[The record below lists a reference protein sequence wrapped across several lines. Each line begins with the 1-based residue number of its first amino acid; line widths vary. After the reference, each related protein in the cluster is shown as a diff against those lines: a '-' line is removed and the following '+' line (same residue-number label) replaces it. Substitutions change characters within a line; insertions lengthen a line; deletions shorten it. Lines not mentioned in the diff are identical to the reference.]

1 MDVLLPNGRTIE
13 GVPDGTSKAEIKAKA
28 IANGIA
34 SEHDF
39 TVAEHTAPYE
49 ADITAAEQANGIPPG
64 LLSSLVSKESSG
76 DPAARSKANAIGL
89 TQVLPTTLADMGYD
103 EEAVANDPK
112 LQIQAG
118 AQYLG
123 QMLKATN
130 GDIGRALTAYHSG
143 LGNLAKYESGEKQMG
158 PETAAYATDPR
169 FARFMGQQAA
179 QQPQESEVARL
190 ARETNQPLQEPAPDV
205 PLGEQV
211 ADAGRGLAQAAV
223 NVANIPGSVINT
235 GLDAAGV
242 PRQDQV
248 MTLQLPESM
257 RPRSEE
263 ARLGAEIGPYLI
275 AAPEAAAVR
284 GAQLASDAAAGA
296 GAVIPRVA
304 EFIGRNLP
312 GALAEN
318 TVGALAQNASTGNQN
333 GFGPQIAQD
342 AGISLGV
349 RAALPVVG
357 RTAQAVQQ
365 ALRRDAPE
373 VTAARTADP
382 AQAAPA
388 QGAAPESAP
397 TADAGAAPGQ
407 NPQQAAPAAQSAPN
421 VPEGGTTEEEALR
434 AAALR
439 TSTPDA
445 DPNLASTLDGLNVQP
460 RADVQ
465 QAAERIGLGDDL
477 LPSHLSGNEQYQAVE
492 QALKSRPGS
501 GLKVQEDQAISKL
514 ANRAGDLMDE
524 AAQADSSLALSTRF
538 NNEFDQRMSALETR
552 SNQLYKRVDNAMPPA
567 TEVQADNT
575 ASLLDKTA
583 SDLGGWENMGTV
595 EKNVFKAVNP
605 QGEKLPSGEFLP
617 GMLTYARLNRVRQD
631 VGAALYKSEGV
642 YKDGNRAMLSRI
654 YGALSDDQKVALGD
668 VGARRDFEV
677 ANRLVAMRKNMEERM
692 VALRGKDLSGDV
704 TRKASLAIAGMA
716 RGDTAQF
723 RRLFEGN
730 GKTTSKGAKPLVQT
744 RAHRQQL
751 IADGIRDQL
760 SAGRRGTGFNPA
772 GFADWYG
779 NLQKNGGLSLIAKHM
794 PASFMAELRDLHTV
808 ANAIRQAKGKEIT
821 TGRLNDFTR
830 RFDRVNKAAQLVAD
844 NATKAGAAIGAMVGP
859 LGSAAGVAAGGK
871 VAQVAQRLG
880 GAEASAAAEKLIS
893 SPAYQAQVRK
903 LANTPPERVDQAIA
917 EVNETVKKL
926 PQYRELIQSLP
937 QSERVRLARLGLI
950 GWANSLD
957 TDNQQQGR

>member
-1 MDVLLPNGRTIE
+1 MNVLLPNGRTIE

-49 ADITAAEQANGIPPG
+49 SDISAAEQANGIPPG

-76 DPAARSKANAIGL
+76 DPSARSKANAIGL

-118 AQYLG
+118 AKYLG

-130 GDIGRALTAYHSG
+130 GDVGRALTAYHSG

-158 PETAAYATDPR
+158 PETAGYASDPR
-169 FARFMGQQAA
+169 FSRFIG
-179 QQPQESEVARL
+179 QPQAQAQPQQSEVQRL
-190 ARETNQPLQEPAPDV
+190 AQATNQPLQEPAPDT
-205 PLGEQV
+205 PIGEQV

-223 NVANIPGSVINT
+223 NVANIPGSVVNT
-235 GLDAAGV
+235 GLDAFGV
-242 PRQDQV
+242 PKQDQV

-257 RPRSEE
+257 RPRSSE
-263 ARLGAEIGPYLI
+263 AQLGAEIGPYLI

-284 GAQLASDAAAGA
+284 GAQLASDAAQGSA
-296 GAVIPRVA
+296 AVIPRVA

-312 GALAEN
+312 GAAAEN
-318 TVGALAQNASTGNQN
+318 VVGALAQNASSGNQN

-342 AGISLGV
+342 AGISLAT

-357 RTAQAVQQ
+357 RAAQAVQQ
-365 ALRRDAPE
+365 ALRREAPE
-373 VTAARTADP
+373 VTAAARGTD
-382 AQAAPA
+382 QAAPA
-388 QGAAPESAP
+388 GASDVPPAAGDAGQAAP
-397 TADAGAAPGQ
+397 Q
-407 NPQQAAPAAQSAPN
+407 NAPAAQSAPN

-434 AAALR
+434 RAALR
-439 TSTPDA
+439 TGAPET
-445 DPNLASTLDGLNVQP
+445 DPNLASSLDGLNIQP

-465 QAAERIGLGDDL
+465 DAANRIGLGDDL

-492 QALKSRPGS
+492 QAIKSRPGS

-514 ANRAGDLMDE
+514 ANRAGQMIDE
-524 AAQADSSLALSTRF
+524 TAQADSSLALSSRF
-538 NNEFDQRMSALETR
+538 NNEYDQRMSALERR
-552 SNQLYKRVDNAMPPA
+552 SNQLYKQVDDAMPASTQIEAP
-567 TEVQADNT
+567 NT
-575 ASLLDKTA
+575 AQLLEKTA
-583 SDLGGWENMGTV
+583 NDLGGWENLGSV
-595 EKNVFKAVNP
+595 EQKVFKAVNP
-605 QGEKLPSGEFLP
+605 AGEKLPNGEFAP
-617 GMLTYARLNRVRQD
+617 GVLTYARLNRLRQD
-631 VGAALYKSEGV
+631 VGAAIFKNEGV
-642 YKDGNRAMLSRI
+642 YKDGNRAILQRM
-654 YGALSDDQKVALGD
+654 YGALSEDQRAVLGD
-668 VGARRDFEV
+668 VGARRNFEV
-677 ANRLVAMRKNMEERM
+677 ANRLVAMRKAMEDRM

-730 GKTTSKGAKPLVQT
+730 GKATSKGAKPMVQT
-744 RAHRQQL
+744 RVHRQQL
-751 IADGIRDQL
+751 IANAIGDQL

-794 PASFMAELRDLHTV
+794 PASFMSELRDLHTV
-808 ANAIRQAKGKEIT
+808 ADAIRQAKGKEIT

-859 LGSAAGVAAGGK
+859 LGSAAGVAAGGR

-893 SPAYQAQVRK
+893 SPAYQAQVRR
-903 LANTPPERVDQAIA
+903 LASTAPDRVDEVIPQ
-917 EVNETVKKL
+917 VNEAVKKL

-950 GWANSLD
+950 GWVNSFETND
-957 TDNQQQGR
+957 QQQGQ

>member
-1 MDVLLPNGRTIE
+1 MDVLLPNGRTIQ

-28 IANGIA
+28 ISNGIA

-49 ADITAAEQANGIPPG
+49 GDISAAEQANGIPPG

-76 DPAARSKANAIGL
+76 DPTARSKANAIGL

-103 EEAVANDPK
+103 EEAVAKDPK

-158 PETAAYATDPR
+158 PETAGYASDPR
-169 FARFMGQQAA
+169 FSRFLA
-179 QQPQESEVARL
+179 QQQPAQAQQQPDSEVARL
-190 ARETNQPLQEPAPDV
+190 AQATNQPLQEPAPDT
-205 PLGEQV
+205 PIGEQV

-284 GAQLASDAAAGA
+284 GAQLAGDAAAGA
-296 GAVIPRVA
+296 GSVIPRVA
-304 EFIGRNLP
+304 DFIGRNLP

-373 VTAARTADP
+373 VTAARTAD
-382 AQAAPA
+382 AAEAAPV
-388 QGAAPESAP
+388 QGAAPENAP
-397 TADAGAAPGQ
+397 AADAGQPAP
-407 NPQQAAPAAQSAPN
+407 QAAPAAQSAPN
-421 VPEGGTTEEEALR
+421 VPEGGTSEEEALR
-434 AAALR
+434 RAALR
-439 TSTPDA
+439 TSTPDT

-465 QAAERIGLGDDL
+465 DAANRIGLGDDL

-501 GLKVQEDQAISKL
+501 VLKVQEDQAISKL

-567 TEVQADNT
+567 TEVQADN
-575 ASLLDKTA
+575 AVSLLDKTA

-605 QGEKLPSGEFLP
+605 AGEKLPSGEMLP
-617 GMLTYARLNRVRQD
+617 GTLTYARLNRVRQD

-692 VALRGKDLSGDV
+692 VTLRGKDLSGDV

-730 GKTTSKGAKPLVQT
+730 GKATSKGAKPLVQT

-760 SAGRRGTGFNPA
+760 SAGRRGTGFNAA

-794 PASFMAELRDLHTV
+794 PADFMAQLRDLHTV
-808 ANAIRQAKGKEIT
+808 ADAIRQAKGKEIT

-859 LGSAAGVAAGGK
+859 LGSAAGVAAGGR

-950 GWANSLD
+950 GWANSFD
-957 TDNQQQGR
+957 TDNQQQGQ

>member
-1 MDVLLPNGRTIE
+1 MDVLLPNGRTIQ

-28 IANGIA
+28 ISNGIA

-49 ADITAAEQANGIPPG
+49 GDISAAEQANGIPPG

-76 DPAARSKANAIGL
+76 DPTARSKANAIGL

-103 EEAVANDPK
+103 EEAVAKDPK

-158 PETAAYATDPR
+158 PETAGYASDPR
-169 FARFMGQQAA
+169 FSRFLA
-179 QQPQESEVARL
+179 QQQPAQAQQQPDSEVARL
-190 ARETNQPLQEPAPDV
+190 AQATNQPLQEPAPDT
-205 PLGEQV
+205 PIGEQV

-284 GAQLASDAAAGA
+284 GAQLAGDAAAGA
-296 GAVIPRVA
+296 GSVIPRVA
-304 EFIGRNLP
+304 DFIGRNLP

-373 VTAARTADP
+373 VTAARTAD
-382 AQAAPA
+382 AAEAAPV
-388 QGAAPESAP
+388 QGAAPENAP
-397 TADAGAAPGQ
+397 AADAGQPAP
-407 NPQQAAPAAQSAPN
+407 QAAPAAQSAPN
-421 VPEGGTTEEEALR
+421 VPKGGTSEEEALR
-434 AAALR
+434 RAALR
-439 TSTPDA
+439 TSTPDT

-465 QAAERIGLGDDL
+465 DAANRIGLGDDL

-501 GLKVQEDQAISKL
+501 VLKVQEDQAISKL

-567 TEVQADNT
+567 TEVQADN
-575 ASLLDKTA
+575 AVSLLDKTA

-605 QGEKLPSGEFLP
+605 AGEKLPSGEMLP
-617 GMLTYARLNRVRQD
+617 GTLTYARLNRVRQD

-692 VALRGKDLSGDV
+692 VTLRGKDLSGDV

-730 GKTTSKGAKPLVQT
+730 GKATSKGAKPLVQT

-760 SAGRRGTGFNPA
+760 SAGRRGTGFNAA

-794 PASFMAELRDLHTV
+794 PADFMAQLRDLHTV
-808 ANAIRQAKGKEIT
+808 ADAIRQAKGKEIT

-859 LGSAAGVAAGGK
+859 LGSAAGVAAGGR

-950 GWANSLD
+950 GWANSFD
-957 TDNQQQGR
+957 TDNQQQGQ

>member
-1 MDVLLPNGRTIE
+1 MDVLLPNGRTIQ

-28 IANGIA
+28 ISNGIA

-49 ADITAAEQANGIPPG
+49 GDISAAEQANGIPPG

-76 DPAARSKANAIGL
+76 DPTARSKANAIGL

-103 EEAVANDPK
+103 EEAVAKDPK

-158 PETAAYATDPR
+158 PETAGYASDPR
-169 FARFMGQQAA
+169 FSRFLA
-179 QQPQESEVARL
+179 QQQPAQAQQQPDSEVARL
-190 ARETNQPLQEPAPDV
+190 AQATNQPLQEPAPDT
-205 PLGEQV
+205 PIGEQV

-284 GAQLASDAAAGA
+284 GAQLAGDAAAGA
-296 GAVIPRVA
+296 GSVIPRVA
-304 EFIGRNLP
+304 DFIGRNLP

-373 VTAARTADP
+373 VTAARTAD
-382 AQAAPA
+382 AAEAAPA

-397 TADAGAAPGQ
+397 TADAGQPT
-407 NPQQAAPAAQSAPN
+407 PQAAPAAQSAPN
-421 VPEGGTTEEEALR
+421 VPEGGTSEEEALR
-434 AAALR
+434 RAALR
-439 TSTPDA
+439 TSTPDT

-465 QAAERIGLGDDL
+465 DAANRIGLGDDL

-501 GLKVQEDQAISKL
+501 VLKVQEDQAISKL

-567 TEVQADNT
+567 TEVQADN
-575 ASLLDKTA
+575 AVSLLDKTA

-605 QGEKLPSGEFLP
+605 AGEKLPSGEMLP
-617 GMLTYARLNRVRQD
+617 GTLTYARLNRVRQD

-692 VALRGKDLSGDV
+692 VTLRGKDLSGDV

-730 GKTTSKGAKPLVQT
+730 GKATSKGAKPLVQT

-760 SAGRRGTGFNPA
+760 SAGRRGTGFNAA

-794 PASFMAELRDLHTV
+794 PADFMAQLRDLHTV
-808 ANAIRQAKGKEIT
+808 ADAIRQAKGKEIT

-859 LGSAAGVAAGGK
+859 LGSAAGVAAGGR

-950 GWANSLD
+950 GWANSFD
-957 TDNQQQGR
+957 TDNQQQGQ

>member
-1 MDVLLPNGRTIE
+1 MDVLLPNGRTIQ

-49 ADITAAEQANGIPPG
+49 GDISAAEQANGIPPG

-76 DPAARSKANAIGL
+76 DPTARSKANAIGL

-103 EEAVANDPK
+103 EEAVAKDPK

-158 PETAAYATDPR
+158 PETAGYASDPR
-169 FARFMGQQAA
+169 FSRFLA
-179 QQPQESEVARL
+179 QQQPAQAQQQPDSEVARL
-190 ARETNQPLQEPAPDV
+190 AQATNQPLQEPAPDT
-205 PLGEQV
+205 PIGEQV

-284 GAQLASDAAAGA
+284 GAQLAGDAAAGA
-296 GAVIPRVA
+296 GSVIPRVA
-304 EFIGRNLP
+304 DFIGRNLP

-373 VTAARTADP
+373 VTAARTAD
-382 AQAAPA
+382 AAEAAPA

-397 TADAGAAPGQ
+397 TADAGQPAP
-407 NPQQAAPAAQSAPN
+407 QAAPAAQSAPN
-421 VPEGGTTEEEALR
+421 VPEGGTSEEEALR
-434 AAALR
+434 RAALR
-439 TSTPDA
+439 TSTPDT

-465 QAAERIGLGDDL
+465 DAANRIGLGDDL

-501 GLKVQEDQAISKL
+501 VLKVQEDQAISKL

-538 NNEFDQRMSALETR
+538 NNEFDQRMRALETR

-567 TEVQADNT
+567 TEVQADN
-575 ASLLDKTA
+575 AVSLLDKTA

-605 QGEKLPSGEFLP
+605 AGEKLPSGEMLP
-617 GMLTYARLNRVRQD
+617 GTLTYARLNRVRQD

-692 VALRGKDLSGDV
+692 VTLRGKDLSGDV

-730 GKTTSKGAKPLVQT
+730 GKATSKGAKPLVQT

-760 SAGRRGTGFNPA
+760 SAGRRGTGFNAA

-794 PASFMAELRDLHTV
+794 PADFMAQLRDLHTV
-808 ANAIRQAKGKEIT
+808 ADAIRQAKGKEIT

-859 LGSAAGVAAGGK
+859 LGSAAGVAAGGR

-950 GWANSLD
+950 GWANSFD
-957 TDNQQQGR
+957 TDNQQQGQ